1 MTEVNNGATLEPI
14 QATTQTIP
22 AANTPQ
28 GKTFSEDYVHTI
40 REEAK
45 ENRLARKAAED
56 ANKANMAKFKTLLGL
71 TEDDSLDDAKIA
83 EYQNKQIA
91 KEAAVMQKA
100 NAKLITAEI
109 KSLDGYNSKLVEALL
124 DKSKLVIGEDGVIDG
139 LTEAV
144 EALAVEYPEI
154 KSQKAAPGVN
164 PPPVGAKT
172 ADDEVA
178 DLKAQLRAHPGDS
191 SIIQKIFLAKGRT
204 KKEG

>member
-1 MTEVNNGATLEPI
+1 MTEVNETNESN
-14 QATTQTIP
+14 QVIP
-22 AANTPQ
+22 QQSPVASPPQ

-71 TEDDSLDDAKIA
+71 TEEDSLDDAKIA

-91 KEAAVMQKA
+91 KEAAFMQKA
-100 NAKLITAEI
+100 NSKLITAEI

-124 DKSKLVIGEDGVIDG
+124 DKSKLEIGEDGVING
-139 LTEAV
+139 LQEAV
-144 EALAVEYPEI
+144 EALATEYPEI
-154 KSQKAAPGVN
+154 KLQRAAPGVN
-164 PPPVGAKT
+164 PPPTGTKT
-172 ADDEVA
+172 ASDEISE
-178 DLKAQLRAHPGDS
+178 LKKQVLDHPGDS
-191 SIIQKIFLAKGRT
+191 SYLQKLFLAKGKL